1 MSQLF
6 RLASDFK
13 PAGDQA
19 QAIEKLV
26 TNLREKQRY
35 QTLLGVTGSGKTF
48 TMANVI
54 AQHQRPTL
62 IMTHNKTLATQLYH
76 EFKEF
81 FPDNAVEYFVSYYDY
96 YQPEAY
102 VPRTDLFIE
111 KDTSV
116 NDELDK
122 LRLSATRSLFE
133 REDVIIISSVSCI
146 YGLGSPEAYS
156 GMLLYLMEGQEK
168 GRDEIIAKLVEIQYE
183 RNLYDFHRGTF
194 RVRGDTIEVFPAYDD
209 DAVRIE
215 LFGDE
220 VESIQRIDP
229 LTGKVKEKLSKI
241 ALYPASHYVQ
251 PKDAMPETIRL
262 IDEERQ
268 IRLKEF
274 VDQGKL
280 VEFQRL
286 DERTRYDMEML
297 EETGRCP
304 GVENYSRIMSRR
316 PPGAPPPTLI
326 DYFPKNSLLII
337 DESHVSIPQIG
348 GMYKGDR
355 ARKQTLV
362 DFGFRLPSALDNRPL
377 RYEEF
382 DGMIEQVIYVS
393 ATPGEL
399 EKTNSQGHIVEQII
413 RPTGLLDPVIEIR
426 PTKSQVDEMYGEI
439 QATVKAGERVLITTL
454 TKRMAEDLT
463 DYYKEMGVKVKY
475 LHSDI
480 DTVERAEI
488 VRNLRLGEFDV
499 LVGINLLREGLDLPE
514 VSLVAIF
521 DADKEGFL
529 RSHRS
534 LLQTCGRAAR
544 NLNGRVIM
552 FADKIT
558 DSMQKTL
565 TETRRRREIQDAY
578 NQANGITPQSIKKK
592 IQAHLVTP
600 GAVEDNVPKG
610 AIKSGRVDMK
620 EVRKLEREM
629 RKAAEALEFERA
641 AELRDQI
648 MKLKQMDLELR

>member
-1 MSQLF
+1 MPDLF
-6 RLASDFK
+6 QLASDFK
-13 PAGDQA
+13 PAGDQL
-19 QAIEKLV
+19 QAINKLV
-26 TNLREKQRY
+26 EGLKQPNPY

-54 AQHQRPTL
+54 AQHGRPTL

-76 EFKEF
+76 EFKDF
-81 FPDNAVEYFVSYYDY
+81 FPTNAVEYFVSYYDY

-102 VPRTDLFIE
+102 IPRTDLFIE

-156 GMLLYLMEGQEK
+156 GMLLYLMEQQSVSRE
-168 GRDEIIAKLVEIQYE
+168 EIIAKLVEIQYD

-220 VESIQRIDP
+220 IEAISRFDP
-229 LTGKVKEKLSKI
+229 LTGNAKEKLSKI
-241 ALYPASHYVQ
+241 AIYPASHYVQ
-251 PKDAMPETIRL
+251 PKSEMPKTIKEIRAEL
-262 IDEERQ
+262 EV
-268 IRLKEF
+268 RLKQF
-274 VDQGKL
+274 ADAGQL
-280 VEFQRL
+280 VEYQRL
-286 DERTRYDMEML
+286 EQRVRYDIEMM

-316 PPGAPPPTLI
+316 NPGQPPPTLI
-326 DYFPKNSLLII
+326 DYFPKNSLLIL
-337 DESHVSIPQIG
+337 DESHVSVPQIG

-355 ARKQTLV
+355 SRKQTLV

-377 RYEEF
+377 QYEEF
-382 DGMIEQVIYVS
+382 DGMLKKVLYVS
-393 ATPGEL
+393 ATPGDL
-399 EKTNSQGHIVEQII
+399 EKRNSQGQIVEQII
-413 RPTGLLDPVIEIR
+413 RPTGLLDPVIELR
-426 PTKSQVDEMYGEI
+426 PIAGQVDEMYGEI
-439 QATVKAGERVLITTL
+439 RKVVAAGERILITTL

-463 DYYKEMGVKVKY
+463 DYYKGLDVRVKY

-488 VRNLRLGEFDV
+488 LRDLRKGEFDV

-514 VSLVAIF
+514 VSLVGIF

-529 RSHRS
+529 RSYRS

-544 NLNGRVIM
+544 NVNGRVIM
-552 FADKIT
+552 FADKT
-558 DSMQKTL
+558 TKSMEQTI
-565 TETRRRREIQDAY
+565 TETRRRREIQHAY
-578 NQANGITPQSIKKK
+578 NLANGITPTSIKKK
-592 IQAHLVTP
+592 IQDHLVTP
-600 GAVEDNVPKG
+600 GAAEDNLPKG
-610 AIKSGRVDMK
+610 VFKGGKVDMK
-620 EVRKLEREM
+620 AVRKLEREM
-629 RKAAEALEFERA
+629 RKAAEQLEFEKA

-648 MKLKQMDLELR
+648 LKLKQMDLEL

>member
-1 MSQLF
+1 MSQRF
-6 RLASDFK
+6 RLAAEYQ

-19 QAIEKLV
+19 QAIEGLV
-26 TNLREKQRY
+26 QGLESQKMY

-54 AQHQRPTL
+54 ERFQRPTL

-102 VPRTDLFIE
+102 VPRTDMFIE

-133 REDVIIISSVSCI
+133 REDVIIVSSVSCI

-156 GMLLYLMEGQEK
+156 GMLLYLMQGQE
-168 GRDEIIAKLVEIQYE
+168 RTREEIIAKLVEIQYD

-215 LFGDE
+215 MFGDE
-220 VESIQRIDP
+220 IETIQRIDP
-229 LTGKVKEKLSKI
+229 LTGKVKEDLSKI
-241 ALYPASHYVQ
+241 AIYPSSHYVQ
-251 PKDAMPETIRL
+251 PKDAMPETLKRIEAEL
-262 IDEERQ
+262 Q
-268 IRLKEF
+268 MRLKEF
-274 VDQGKL
+274 ADQGKL
-280 VEFQRL
+280 VEYQRL
-286 DERTRYDMEML
+286 EQRTHYDMEML

-316 PPGAPPPTLI
+316 GPGAPPPTLI
-326 DYFPKNSLLII
+326 DYFPKNSLLFI
-337 DESHVSIPQIG
+337 DESHVTIPQIG

-377 RYEEF
+377 QYEEF
-382 DGMIEQVIYVS
+382 DGMIEKVVYVS
-393 ATPGEL
+393 ATPGDL
-399 EKTNSQGHIVEQII
+399 EKKNSEGQIVEQII
-413 RPTGLLDPVIEIR
+413 RPTGLLDPIIELR

-439 QATVKAGERVLITTL
+439 QKTVQAGERALITTL

-463 DYYKEMGVKVKY
+463 DYYKDMGVKVKY

-488 VRNLRLGEFDV
+488 IRNLRLGEFDV

-514 VSLVAIF
+514 VSLVGIF

-529 RSHRS
+529 RSYRS

-552 FADKIT
+552 FADSET
-558 DSMQKTL
+558 ESMKRTL
-565 TETRRRREIQDAY
+565 TETRRRREIQQAF
-578 NQANGITPQSIKKK
+578 NEANGITPQSIKKK

-600 GAVEDNVPKG
+600 GTKDENLPQGVLK
-610 AIKSGRVDMK
+610 KGRVDMK
-620 EVRKLEREM
+620 ELKKLEREM
-629 RKAAEALEFERA
+629 RKAAEALEFEHA

-648 MKLKQMDLELR
+648 MKLKRIDLQLE

>member
-1 MSQLF
+1 MPPLF
-6 RLASDFK
+6 QLASDFQ

-19 QAIEKLV
+19 QAIDKLV
-26 TNLREKQRY
+26 EGLQKPNPY

-54 AQHQRPTL
+54 AKHGRPTL

-76 EFKEF
+76 EFKDF
-81 FPDNAVEYFVSYYDY
+81 FPHNAVEYFVSYYDY

-102 VPRTDLFIE
+102 IPRTDLFIE

-156 GMLLYLMEGQEK
+156 GMLLYLMSGQEIT
-168 GRDEIIAKLVEIQYE
+168 REEIISKLVEIQYD

-215 LFGDE
+215 MFGDE
-220 VESIQRIDP
+220 IESISRFDP
-229 LTGKVKEKLSKI
+229 LTGSAKEGLSKI
-241 ALYPASHYVQ
+241 AIYPSSHYVQ
-251 PKDAMPETIRL
+251 PKDQMPETLKTIRAEL
-262 IDEERQ
+262 ET
-268 IRLKEF
+268 RLQEF
-274 VDQGKL
+274 SDQGKL
-280 VEFQRL
+280 VEYQRL
-286 DERTRYDMEML
+286 EQRVRYDMEML
-297 EETGRCP
+297 EETGRCA

-316 PPGAPPPTLI
+316 GPGQPPPTLI
-326 DYFPKNSLLII
+326 DYFPKNSLLIL
-337 DESHVSIPQIG
+337 DESHVSVPQIG

-355 ARKQTLV
+355 SRKSTLV

-377 RYEEF
+377 QYEEF
-382 DGMIEQVIYVS
+382 DGMLEKVLYVS
-393 ATPGEL
+393 ATPGDL
-399 EKTNSQGHIVEQII
+399 EKENSKGQVVEQII
-413 RPTGLLDPVIEIR
+413 RPTGLLDPLIEIR
-426 PTKSQVDEMYGEI
+426 PIDGQVDEMYGEI
-439 QATVKAGERVLITTL
+439 RKVVARGERVLITTL

-463 DYYKEMGVKVKY
+463 DYYKGLDVKVKY

-488 VRNLRLGEFDV
+488 LRNLRLGEFDV

-514 VSLVAIF
+514 VSLVGIM

-529 RSHRS
+529 RSYRS

-544 NLNGRVIM
+544 NVNGRVIM
-552 FADKIT
+552 FADKTTRSMELTIT
-558 DSMQKTL
+558 ES
-565 TETRRRREIQDAY
+565 RRRREIQEAF
-578 NQANGITPQSIKKK
+578 NQANGITPQTIIKK
-592 IQAHLVTP
+592 IQDHLVTP
-600 GAVEDNVPKG
+600 GAETDNLPKG
-610 AIKSGRVDMK
+610 ALVGGKVDMK
-620 EVRKLEREM
+620 TVRKLEREM
-629 RKAAEALEFERA
+629 RKAAEKLEFEKA

-648 MKLKQMDLELR
+648 TKLKQMDLEL